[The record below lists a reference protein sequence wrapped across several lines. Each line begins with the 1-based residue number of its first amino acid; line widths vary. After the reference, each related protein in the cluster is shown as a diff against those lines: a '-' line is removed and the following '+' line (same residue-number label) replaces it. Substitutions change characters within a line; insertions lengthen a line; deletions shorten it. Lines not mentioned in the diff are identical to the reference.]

1 MALAVRQQVD
11 PSYLLQRTQ
20 WAPQGWSSIRSGVL
34 RQVPGDQNGQP
45 LVQLTLDAY
54 EWDDVNA
61 FGVGNTD
68 SALSKLRDYIR
79 AGGSDLYAYTL
90 FRRDV
95 VNLFGIHITSYRLVL
110 LHSFVQLLEAAA
122 VIMAIA
128 FAAIFFIQYVT
139 TGKSPALQDLTQ
151 AWSGVINS
159 AGQAV
164 GSAGG
169 GIAAP
174 FIWATVAAGAIAIA
188 IARAGKSAGVN
199 VRQPSAPKGSI
210 GVRSGPVSGRIGN

>member
-1 MALAVRQQVD
+1 VAIAVRQQVD

-20 WAPQGWSSIRSGVL
+20 WAPQGWSIVRQGVI
-34 RQVPGDQNGQP
+34 RQVPGDVAGVP
-45 LVQLTLDAY
+45 LIRLQLDAY

-61 FGVGNTD
+61 FGIGNTD
-68 SALSKLRDYIR
+68 DALGKLRAYIQ

-90 FRRDV
+90 FTRTAF
-95 VNLFGIHITSYRLVL
+95 NFLGIRVTSYRLVL
-110 LHSFVQLLEAAA
+110 LHSIVQLLEAAV

-128 FAAIFFIQYVT
+128 FAAIIFIQYVT
-139 TGKSPALQDLTQ
+139 TGHSPALQDLTQ

-169 GIAAP
+169 GLAQP
-174 FIWATVAAGAIAIA
+174 LIWATLFAGVVAIAFA
-188 IARAGKSAGVN
+188 QAQKSAGVKA
-199 VRQPSAPKGSI
+199 PIPKGPSI
-210 GVRSGPVSGRIGN
+210 GATVKTKHLNVGTR